1 MYIVWYKLIV
11 KEILIFR
18 TNVNENEL
26 RNTFAVPDSTIMTM
40 SMLDNCLTLL
50 WLLLVA

>member
-1 MYIVWYKLIV
+1 MYIDLYELIV

-26 RNTFAVPDSTIMTM
+26 RSTCAVPDSTIMTM
-40 SMLDNCLTLL
+40 SMRDNYLTLL